1 MVWWTDVAKPSA
13 ATILFREEVVAVA
26 LPRNDLGSSSPD
38 LTRSDRNAETARLFD
53 ELATRCSRLR
63 RQEAQ
68 ERVVCINMGVARD
81 VAHRYEGRGVA
92 VDDLHQVAYLGLVK
106 AVRRFDPARGT
117 DFLGYAVPTV
127 RGEIRRWFRDAGWMV
142 RPPRSIQELQARIT
156 RARSELA
163 HELGRPPE
171 LSEIAAHLAE
181 DQGAVGRAMAAN
193 GCFSPSSLDAEEDDD
208 DQGTA
213 LAQRLGGADPGYA
226 RVEARVAL
234 TPLVRGLDDREQ
246 LMLHMRFVDGATQRE
261 IGAALGVTQT
271 QVSRLMSALLA
282 RLRGE
287 LEGVPGAA

>member
-1 MVWWTDVAKPSA
+1 
-13 ATILFREEVVAVA
+13 
-26 LPRNDLGSSSPD
+26 
-38 LTRSDRNAETARLFD
+38 
-53 ELATRCSRLR
+53 
-63 RQEAQ
+63 
-68 ERVVCINMGVARD
+68 MGVARD

-92 VDDLHQVAYLGLVK
+92 SDDLRQVAYLGLVK

-208 DQGTA
+208 PGAA

-234 TPLVRGLDDREQ
+234 TPLVRGLDDRER
-246 LMLHMRFVDGATQRE
+246 LMLRMRFADGATQRE

-271 QVSRLMSALLA
+271 QVSRLMSSLLA

-287 LEGVPGAA
+287 LEGVAGAA